1 MHGEA
6 KLLLKFLDGS
16 DNRYIIPVYQ
26 RNYDWKPKQCE
37 QLFNDLV
44 QIIKKDRKSHFFG
57 SIVTSSAN
65 KGGKSDYLVIDGQ
78 QRITTISILFTAM
91 VNLMKSGLVEAD
103 DKRLAEKIEKKFLID
118 EYQTEERKLRLK
130 PIKDDCISFDKL
142 ITNNPSEFVES
153 SNITQNYHYFEN
165 RIKNI
170 KRDEISI
177 DELYEAIF
185 RLEIIDIFLDKEDN
199 PQLIFESLNSTG
211 LDLTEADKIRNFILM
226 GLDAKKQE
234 EYYESY
240 WNKIEKF
247 TAYNVSGFIRNYLT
261 LIQKKIP
268 NINNVYF
275 TFKEYVLEK
284 MNIESAEDCEAIL
297 KDMLYYSQIYNRII
311 SAKTDPKDVVSS
323 ILCRLNNI
331 EMTVSY
337 PFLLAMFGHEQRSEI
352 TFTDVETTLKVL
364 ESYICRR
371 IMCPN
376 YASNALNKVFC
387 NLDSEVMKLKSE
399 NPKESYSSLL
409 IYYLLSRNGA
419 AGFPTDKDFVEAL
432 TNRDVYHMFKKNR
445 EYLFDRLENG
455 DTVERVNVI
464 ELMENGDLTI
474 EHIMPQT
481 LTEEWKKELG
491 PDYQNIYDLNLH
503 TLKNLTL
510 TGYNSKYS
518 NSTYTEKKNC
528 EKGFKDSGLNLNKP
542 LLDYEHWTI
551 AEMNNRLEKLLTQ
564 SEQLWPYPKTDF
576 VPAKKE
582 NESVT
587 LDDDEVLTG
596 RTLVSYSY
604 GTVTEREVY
613 SWVEMF
619 TDVIKQIYDEDS
631 SQIRILAA
639 DESYEYIVL
648 SNTEKQG
655 DWFKIDEDV
664 YLYTHN
670 STNAKMRIL
679 NRVFEAYGKDKSELV
694 FNLKADE

>member
-26 RNYDWKPKQCE
+26 RNYDWRPKQCE

-44 QIIKKDRKSHFFG
+44 QIIKKDRKTHFFG

-91 VNLMKSGLVEAD
+91 VNLMKSGIVVASD
-103 DKRLAEKIEKKFLID
+103 VKLAEKIEKKFLVD

-130 PIKDDCISFDKL
+130 PIKDDCVSFDKL
-142 ITNNPSEFVES
+142 ITNDPSEFVES

-165 RIKNI
+165 RIKKN
-170 KRDEISI
+170 EISI
-177 DELYEAIF
+177 DDLYEAIF

-226 GLDAKKQE
+226 GLDAKTQE
-234 EYYESY
+234 DYYETY

-261 LIQKKIP
+261 LIRKKIP

-284 MNIESAEDCEAIL
+284 MNIESSEDCEAIL

-311 SAKTDPKDVVSS
+311 TAENNPKDVISS
-323 ILCRLNNI
+323 ILFRLNNI
-331 EMTVSY
+331 EMSVSY
-337 PFLLAMFGHEQRSEI
+337 PFLLAMFGHEQRAEI
-352 TFTDVETTLKVL
+352 TSVDVEISLKVL
-364 ESYICRR
+364 ESYIARR

-376 YASNALNKVFC
+376 YTSNALNKVFC
-387 NLDSEVMKLKSE
+387 SLDSEVMKLKSE
-399 NPKESYSSLL
+399 NPEKSYSSIL

-419 AGFPTDKDFVEAL
+419 AGFPTDKEFIDAL
-432 TNRDVYHMFKKNR
+432 SNRDVYHMFKKNR
-445 EYLFDRLENG
+445 EYLFDRFENG
-455 DTVERVNVI
+455 NTVERVNVI
-464 ELMENGDLTI
+464 EMMENGDLTI

-491 PDYQNIYDLNLH
+491 EDYQNIYDQNLH

-518 NSTYTEKKNC
+518 NSQFSEKKNC

-542 LLDYEHWTI
+542 LLEYEHWTI
-551 AEMNNRLEKLLTQ
+551 DEMQNRLDKLLGQ
-564 SEQLWPYPKTDF
+564 ADNLWPYPKSSF
-576 VPAKKE
+576 VPTKKE
-582 NESVT
+582 NDSVS
-587 LDDDEVLTG
+587 LDDDEELKG
-596 RTLVSYSY
+596 RVLVSYSF
-604 GTVTEREVY
+604 GNVNERPVS

-619 TDVIKQIYDEDS
+619 TDIIKQIYNEDS

-639 DESYEYIVL
+639 DKDYDNL
-648 SNTEKQG
+648 LLTNQEKDS
-655 DWFKIDEDV
+655 DWFKLDEDV
-664 YLYTHN
+664 YLYIHN

-694 FNLKADE
+694 FNLKVDG

>member
-26 RNYDWKPKQCE
+26 RNYDWRPKQCE

-44 QIIKKDRKSHFFG
+44 QIIKKDRKTHFFG

-91 VNLMKSGLVEAD
+91 VNLMKSGIVVAKD
-103 DKRLAEKIEKKFLID
+103 SRLAEKIEKKFLVD

-142 ITNNPSEFVES
+142 ITNDPTEFVES

-165 RIKNI
+165 RIKKN
-170 KRDEISI
+170 EISI
-177 DELYEAIF
+177 DELYESIF

-199 PQLIFESLNSTG
+199 PQFIFESLNSTG

-234 EYYESY
+234 EYYETY

-284 MNIESAEDCEAIL
+284 MNIESAENCETIL
-297 KDMLYYSQIYNRII
+297 KDMLYYSQIYNGII
-311 SAKTDPKDVVSS
+311 SAKNDPKDVISS
-323 ILCRLNNI
+323 ILFRLNNI

-337 PFLLAMFGHEQRSEI
+337 PFLLAMFGHEQHSEI
-352 TFTDVETTLKVL
+352 TFADVETTLKVL
-364 ESYICRR
+364 ESYIARR

-376 YASNALNKVFC
+376 YTSNALNKVFC
-387 NLDSEVMKLKSE
+387 SLDSEVMKLKSE
-399 NPKESYSSLL
+399 NPSKSYSSIL

-419 AGFPTDKDFVEAL
+419 AGFPTDKEFVDAL
-432 TNRDVYHMFKKNR
+432 TNRDVYHMFKKSR

-464 ELMENGDLTI
+464 DMMENGDLTI

-481 LTEEWKKELG
+481 LTEEWKAELG
-491 PDYQNIYDLNLH
+491 PDYQNVYDQNLH

-518 NSTYTEKKNC
+518 NSLYSEKKNC

-542 LLDYEHWTI
+542 LLDYGHWTI
-551 AEMNNRLEKLLTQ
+551 TEMQNRLEKLIAQ
-564 SEQLWPYPKTDF
+564 AEQLWPYPKTDF

-582 NESVT
+582 NDEIT

-604 GTVTEREVY
+604 GNVKEREVY

-639 DESYEYIVL
+639 DETYEYIVL

-655 DWFKIDEDV
+655 DWFKIAEDV

-670 STNAKMRIL
+670 STNAKIRIL

-694 FNLKADE
+694 FNLKAD